1 MEVVRAA
8 SPALG
13 VDAPDRASG
22 AAGDRLLENPRLRA
36 GAAAASALVVA
47 GCFYRF
53 GLGTEAVVASC
64 FAVVLVL
71 LATIDLE
78 RRVIPNRIVLPATG
92 LILVTQIALSPDR
105 ALEWV
110 AAALGAALFL
120 LLPLL
125 IYPSGMGMGDV
136 KLALLLGAGLGW
148 AVVPALFVGLMAAFV
163 AAVVVLVR
171 GGLAARKTALPFGP
185 FLALG
190 GLVAL
195 FFS

>member
-8 SPALG
+8 SPPLG
-13 VDAPDRASG
+13 VDAPDRD
-22 AAGDRLLENPRLRA
+22 AAAPGDRLLESRRLQLA
-36 GAAAASALVVA
+36 TAAASTLVAV

-64 FAVVLVL
+64 FAVVLVV
-71 LATIDLE
+71 LAAIDLE
-78 RRVIPNRIVLPATG
+78 RRIIPNRIVLPATG
-92 LILVTQIALSPDR
+92 LILAAQIALSPDR
-105 ALEWV
+105 AIEWV
-110 AAALGAALFL
+110 GAAAGAALFL

-185 FLALG
+185 FLAFG